1 MNHIFDIFKQAILH
15 HRLSHLYILSG
26 SKGQITKDL
35 IFELVYL
42 LLGDGNEDPIL
53 ESKIKNQNHPNFYYI
68 EKEGQTIKKEQV
80 LELQREFSKT
90 SLVEGRRVF
99 IVEGSDT
106 MSVSAQNSLLKFLE
120 EPKNNETIGILLT
133 DNVNALLPTILSRAQ
148 VVRIFDQ
155 ELTIEKLLEENLS
168 LEHATLASLMTKNLN
183 EAKSLS
189 QDVFFLET
197 LECIRDWIDWFNNH
211 KLSYIYIQQSIFNI
225 LQYDK
230 KYLELIFETLLYLC
244 LDIMYYHM
252 NQKLLLSFYR
262 EKIQLIS
269 NNISIIKAQ
278 KMMDIVKEY
287 SNRLKYPVNTQLL
300 ITSFLIEMDGI
311 KHA

>member
-1 MNHIFDIFKQAILH
+1 
-15 HRLSHLYILSG
+15 
-26 SKGQITKDL
+26 ITKDL

-168 LEHATLASLMTKNLN
+168 LEHAT
-183 EAKSLS
+183 
-189 QDVFFLET
+189 
-197 LECIRDWIDWFNNH
+197 
-211 KLSYIYIQQSIFNI
+211 
-225 LQYDK
+225 
-230 KYLELIFETLLYLC
+230 
-244 LDIMYYHM
+244 
-252 NQKLLLSFYR
+252 
-262 EKIQLIS
+262 
-269 NNISIIKAQ
+269 
-278 KMMDIVKEY
+278 
-287 SNRLKYPVNTQLL
+287 
-300 ITSFLIEMDGI
+300 
-311 KHA
+311 